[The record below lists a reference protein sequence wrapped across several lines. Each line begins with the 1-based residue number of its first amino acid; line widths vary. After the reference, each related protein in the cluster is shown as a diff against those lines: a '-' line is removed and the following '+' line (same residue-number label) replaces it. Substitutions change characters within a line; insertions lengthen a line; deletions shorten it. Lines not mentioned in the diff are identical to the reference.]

1 MSHTR
6 PINSAI
12 GSRSGV
18 GGGGGGGSRQSAGGI
33 FSEEKTKC
41 PPGVSKLEID
51 YAVSLQVS
59 FVTATYCNTLRC
71 AFVCAC
77 VC

>member
-1 MSHTR
+1 MQHTHTNKRVMSHTR

-18 GGGGGGGSRQSAGGI
+18 GGGSRQSRRSGR
-33 FSEEKTKC
+33 
-41 PPGVSKLEID
+41 PPGVSELEID